1 MKKRLLSYLPQV
13 LLDTCEFPLLCLAE
27 QPEFDAYVQAAQEV
41 FDSQLIVTAP
51 QKAVE
56 RYEKI
61 FGIIAKDTESL
72 EERRLRLIARLNER
86 LPYTVRRLREILN
99 NLYGENGY
107 DIEIDHEKYL
117 LTVRFNL
124 SKGSSF
130 SEELFERIIPANLQ
144 LTITLIPPEA
154 YVYVGFWSHELTDHT
169 YQMIS
174 RPNFKIK
181 EGRLYGGFA
190 VCESTFYR
198 YEMRGDEFV

>member
-41 FDSQLIVTAP
+41 FDSQFIVTAP

-117 LTVRFNL
+117 LQYGSIFQKEAVSVRNF
-124 SKGSSF
+124 SSGSFLRIF
-130 SEELFERIIPANLQ
+130 SSQSP
-144 LTITLIPPEA
+144 
-154 YVYVGFWSHELTDHT
+154 
-169 YQMIS
+169 
-174 RPNFKIK
+174 
-181 EGRLYGGFA
+181 
-190 VCESTFYR
+190 
-198 YEMRGDEFV
+198 